1 MVVAVRRMGRLLLRS
16 EGVEVEAANHS
27 VRLLKA
33 VVGSGGEGRR
43 AAAVRA
49 REEEGPAREEEGEA
63 VLQMQAAARYRST
76 LHERR

>member
-1 MVVAVRRMGRLLLRS
+1 MVGAVRRMGRLLLRS
-16 EGVEVEAANHS
+16 EGVEEVEAANHS
-27 VRLLKA
+27 VRLLKVA
-33 VVGSGGEGRR
+33 GSGGEGRR

-49 REEEGPAREEEGEA
+49 REEEGPAREEGEA